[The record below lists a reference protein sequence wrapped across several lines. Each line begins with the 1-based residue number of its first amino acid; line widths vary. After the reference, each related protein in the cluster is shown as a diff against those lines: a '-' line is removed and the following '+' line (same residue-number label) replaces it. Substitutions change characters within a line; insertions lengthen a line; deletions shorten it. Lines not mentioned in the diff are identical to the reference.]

1 MTIALIGIVTGFLL
15 ASYLLL
21 ERGYT
26 DMLNRTE
33 DALGRNRYPQ
43 TSGPAPEDGG

>member
-1 MTIALIGIVTGFLL
+1 MTIALVGVAAGFLL
-15 ASYLLL
+15 AAYLLL

-33 DALGRNRYPQ
+33 DALGRCRYPQ